1 MKLKRF
7 YAEYGEPLLGSTAP
21 DLYELQRV
29 LQQNPR
35 FLKGRPG
42 PGGGADATPFAVAQI
57 LIALLAGGPRRQASR
72 TVHDY
77 SDLPIWRENVTEK
90 GQAEGEVTACPLTR
104 ATNFGDA
111 MLTVLSNPPL
121 ARNVSQIVV
130 CRDWREAS
138 INYYHNNVLC
148 ESQFVGSRGMASTR
162 RAEKLGTLFNLSRL
176 GGQAVTAITEA
187 IAKNTQNKPQQVPT
201 LKPQDE
207 LESAGA

>member
-7 YAEYGEPLLGSTAP
+7 YAEYGEPLLGVSAP

-42 PGGGADATPFAVAQI
+42 PGGGADATPFAVSQI
-57 LIALLAGGPRRQASR
+57 LIALLAGGPRRQAQR
-72 TVHDY
+72 TVHTY
-77 SDLPIWRENVTEK
+77 SDLPIWRENVTAK
-90 GQAEGEVTACPLTR
+90 GQAESEVTACPLTR

-111 MLTVLSNPPL
+111 MLTVLSNAPI
-121 ARNVSQIVV
+121 AKRVSQIVA
-130 CRDWREAS
+130 CRDWSEAS
-138 INYYHNNVLC
+138 INYYHNGVLS
-148 ESQFVGSRGMASTR
+148 ESQFVGRSGMASTR

-176 GGQAVTAITEA
+176 GGQAVNAITEA
-187 IAKNTQNKPQQVPT
+187 IAPNADNRLQQVPT

-207 LESAGA
+207 IESVGG